1 MTTARLFKLGNAQA
15 VRIPARFRIDADE
28 VEVFKRGDEIILRPK
43 ATTAADVFAR
53 ARAVWKYLEGLQ
65 GPQPET
71 ESPAQGTH
79 HPSTEPWPRPTCS
92 IPASSSRR

>member
-43 ATTAADVFAR
+43 PETAADVFAR
-53 ARAVWKYLEGLQ
+53 ARALAGDAFKDWERPEQ
-65 GPQPET
+65 GE
-71 ESPAQGTH
+71 A
-79 HPSTEPWPRPTCS
+79 RPV
-92 IPASSSRR
+92 SSLDF

>member
-43 ATTAADVFAR
+43 PETAADVFSR
-53 ARAVWKYLEGLQ
+53 ARALAGDAYKDWKRPEQ
-65 GPQPET
+65 GEARPV
-71 ESPAQGTH
+71 
-79 HPSTEPWPRPTCS
+79 PSLDF
-92 IPASSSRR
+92 